1 MSTVRVRAV
10 VLGCRG
16 ERGNVGR
23 RPTAAGLGPSRADRF
38 YPEDDA
44 MRFLLLDAIHVL
56 AHAIDD
62 VQTTNSRRFDNDNN

>member
-16 ERGNVGR
+16 TRGNVGR

-38 YPEDDA
+38 HPEDDA
-44 MRFLLLDAIHVL
+44 MRFLLLDAIQSYEPGVQL
-56 AHAIDD
+56 TAIKNVAHE
-62 VQTTNSRRFDNDNN
+62 